1 MQRVGSREFKNRLGR
16 YLRAVRKG
24 QTLLITDRGKPVA
37 RVSPYDQNGDSEL
50 TFSELLKKLEAEGK
64 IRLPKRQLG
73 KFRAVPSRGKPA
85 SQMIIEVLRYCIH
98 RITLLSSK

>member
-37 RVSPYDQNGDSEL
+37 RVSPPDQNGDSEL

-64 IRLPKRQLG
+64 IRLPKRPLG

-85 SQMIIEVLRYCIH
+85 SQMIIEDR
-98 RITLLSSK
+98 R